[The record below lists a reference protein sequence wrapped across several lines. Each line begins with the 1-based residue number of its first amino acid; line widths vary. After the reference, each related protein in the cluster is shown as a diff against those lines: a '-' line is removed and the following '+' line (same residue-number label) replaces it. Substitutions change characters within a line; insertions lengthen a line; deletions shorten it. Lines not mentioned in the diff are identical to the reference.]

1 MMPHFSGYKNKTM
14 HREVK
19 MSTEVTYVKTPKG
32 IEEMTS
38 RCHGLSQRFRR
49 VLIMLDGKRGE
60 AEISAM
66 FPDGEGETAMKAMIS
81 EGFIAPLN
89 SVSTT
94 SSTAK
99 QADRVAPPIDDA
111 ERFEMAKNFMRNTI
125 DKYLGGMGT
134 GLMNQIGKCTT
145 QDELRSHY
153 KTWQE
158 SMMMTRE
165 SKAQIK
171 DLESR
176 LAALLS

>member
-1 MMPHFSGYKNKTM
+1 MANAAI
-14 HREVK
+14 
-19 MSTEVTYVKTPKG
+19 YVKTPKG
-32 IEEMTS
+32 IEEMSS
-38 RCHGLSQRFRR
+38 RCHGLSQRARR

-60 AEISAM
+60 TDIAAM
-66 FPDGEGETAMKAMIS
+66 FPDGEGQAALTTLLND
-81 EGFIAPLN
+81 GFITPLN
-89 SVSTT
+89 G
-94 SSTAK
+94 TATDTGK
-99 QADRVAPPIDDA
+99 PAERAAPPANDA
-111 ERFEMAKNFMRNTI
+111 ERFEMAKNFMRNTL
-125 DKYLGGMGT
+125 DKFLGGMGS

-165 SKAQIK
+165 GKAQIK